1 MHIGCGRKMACNVQV
16 AGLVRLLHSTH
27 AVVIIQLPNFY
38 SVADGP
44 AFSRLSEFACRA
56 SAD

>member
-1 MHIGCGRKMACNVQV
+1 MACNVQV